1 MWPIVEVVAKI
12 SKNQILFNIEVYWI
26 LSRSTLAI
34 LSTIQLQYILAKYSC
49 TWLYFE
55 KKRWGLQR
63 SWATPPFSYDAA
75 LRKSRHDCWQKEQ
88 HQKSKQ
94 QQKENIRLSATASSL
109 KNISRFRPYK
119 KVKNNNEKIC
129 EIKAAHIKNQNMC
142 CWLRQDSFI
151 STIVTKNR
159 KVPFYL
165 NGLFIKTFFCLY
177 YTAWLRK
184 AQRRIGQIDPQV

>member
-49 TWLYFE
+49 IWLYFE

-129 EIKAAHIKNQNMC
+129 EIKAAHIKNKIC
-142 CWLRQDSFI
+142 VAD
-151 STIVTKNR
+151 
-159 KVPFYL
+159 
-165 NGLFIKTFFCLY
+165 
-177 YTAWLRK
+177 
-184 AQRRIGQIDPQV
+184 

>member
-34 LSTIQLQYILAKYSC
+34 LSTIQLQYILAKYSYI
-49 TWLYFE
+49 WLYFE
-55 KKRWGLQR
+55 KKVWPPKKLSHTPFFLWCCFKKIT
-63 SWATPPFSYDAA
+63 SWLLTK
-75 LRKSRHDCWQKEQ
+75 RTT
-88 HQKSKQ
+88 SKIKTTT
-94 QQKENIRLSATASSL
+94 KENIRLPATAKQP

-159 KVPFYL
+159 KVPFY
-165 NGLFIKTFFCLY
+165 
-177 YTAWLRK
+177 
-184 AQRRIGQIDPQV
+184 